1 MGWPVFREVACE
13 AGCRNRCLAG
23 RSRFALGRAD
33 DVERAVIG
41 FSGTEREREEA
52 QCFDEWI
59 EARDQEE
66 RAEEL
71 QESFGEFELSDIVRL
86 ASGKKGTGEDL

>member
-1 MGWPVFREVACE
+1 MCM
-13 AGCRNRCLAG
+13 
-23 RSRFALGRAD
+23 SR
-33 DVERAVIG
+33 
-41 FSGTEREREEA
+41 
-52 QCFDEWI
+52 
-59 EARDQEE
+59 RDQEE